1 MCLIPIN
8 IKVKVV
14 LSLKTNVTMNN
25 TLTKLSEFK
34 HESTFQVLEYDDLKG
49 GSDVKTAFMLSYMRE
64 ANIKLRQLRI
74 VLSGGGIYTEA
85 NALSFMRGPIEVS
98 TNTGGLFSLSKKF
111 VTSKISGEPVIKPHY
126 KGVGEILLEPSF
138 GHYAMLEL
146 ENEEIIIDDSLFF
159 AAEDSIEI
167 GITAMKTVSS
177 ALFGTEG
184 LFQTK
189 LKGTGIVV
197 LEIPVPET
205 EVFKYSLVDDVLKID
220 GNFSVLRT
228 GGITFT
234 VEKTTKTLIGSG
246 FSGEGLLNVFR
257 GTGEVWLMPTK
268 VVYDKIITDGLSFGV
283 GGMDNMLG
291 KNLERPSKNRDR
303 DQDEKD
309 K

>member
-1 MCLIPIN
+1 M
-8 IKVKVV
+8 
-14 LSLKTNVTMNN
+14 KTNVTMNN

-49 GSDVKTAFMLSYMRE
+49 GSNVKTAFMLSYMRE

-74 VLSGGGIYTEA
+74 VLSGGGVFTEA

-126 KGVGEILLEPSF
+126 KGVGELLLEPSF
-138 GHYAMLEL
+138 GHYALLEL

-189 LKGTGIVV
+189 LKGSGIVV

-268 VVYDKIITDGLSFGV
+268 VVYEKILSEGLTLGV
-283 GGMDNMLG
+283 GGMDNMMGETLKKPSR
-291 KNLERPSKNRDR
+291 KN
-303 DQDEKD
+303 EKD
-309 K
+309 HIEEEK

>member
-1 MCLIPIN
+1 M
-8 IKVKVV
+8 
-14 LSLKTNVTMNN
+14 KTNVNMNN

-74 VLSGGGIYTEA
+74 VLSGGGVFTEA

-98 TNTGGLFSLSKKF
+98 TSTGGLFSLSKKF

-126 KGVGEILLEPSF
+126 KGVGELLLEPSF

-167 GITAMKTVSS
+167 GITSMKTVSS

-189 LKGTGIVV
+189 LKGSGIVV

-268 VVYDKIITDGLSFGV
+268 VVYDRIINDGLTFGV
-283 GGMDNMLG
+283 GGMDNMVG
-291 KNLERPSKNRDR
+291 KNLERPSKGRDR
-303 DQDEKD
+303 EQDEKE

>member
-1 MCLIPIN
+1 M
-8 IKVKVV
+8 
-14 LSLKTNVTMNN
+14 KTNINMSN

-34 HESTFQVLEYDDLKG
+34 NVSTFQVLEYDQLKG

-74 VLSGGGIYTEA
+74 VLSGGGVFTEP

-111 VTSKISGEPVIKPHY
+111 VSSKISGEPVIKPHY
-126 KGVGEILLEPSF
+126 KGTGEILMEPSF
-138 GHYAMLEL
+138 GHFALLEL

-159 AAEDSIEI
+159 AAEDTIDI
-167 GITAMKTVSS
+167 GVTSMKTVSS

-205 EVFKYSLVDDVLKID
+205 EIFKYSLVEDVLKID

-228 GGITFT
+228 GGIAFT

-246 FSGEGLLNVFR
+246 FTGEGLLNVFK

-268 VVYDKIITDGLSFGV
+268 VVYDKILNNGLTLGV
-283 GGMDNMLG
+283 GGMDNMVQSTMD
-291 KNLERPSKNRDR
+291 K
-303 DQDEKD
+303 KD
-309 K
+309 KERDKDQEPR

>member
-1 MCLIPIN
+1 
-8 IKVKVV
+8 
-14 LSLKTNVTMNN
+14 LKTNITMNN

-34 HESTFQVLEYDDLKG
+34 NISTFQVLEYDDLKG
-49 GSDVKTAFMLSYMRE
+49 GTDVKTAFMLSYMRE

-74 VLSGGGIYTEA
+74 VLSGGGVFVEA

-111 VTSKISGEPVIKPHY
+111 MTSKISGEPVIKPHF
-126 KGVGEILLEPSF
+126 KGTGEILLEPSF
-138 GHYAMLEL
+138 GHYALLEL

-159 AAEDSIEI
+159 AAEDGIEI
-167 GITAMKTVSS
+167 GISSMKTVSS

-189 LKGTGIVV
+189 LKGSGIVV

-205 EVFKYSLVDDVLKID
+205 EIFKYSLVDDVLKID

-228 GGITFT
+228 AGIQFT

-268 VVYDKIITDGLSFGV
+268 VVYDRILTEGLAFGV
-283 GGMDNMLG
+283 GGMDNMMGDTLKRHPKDKDKERE
-291 KNLERPSKNRDR
+291 KNLENKE
-303 DQDEKD
+303 EK
-309 K
+309 

>member
-1 MCLIPIN
+1 M
-8 IKVKVV
+8 
-14 LSLKTNVTMNN
+14 KTNINMSN

-34 HESTFQVLEYDDLKG
+34 NVSTFQVLEYDQLKG

-74 VLSGGGIYTEA
+74 VLSGGGVFTEP

-111 VTSKISGEPVIKPHY
+111 VSSKISGEPVIKPHY
-126 KGVGEILLEPSF
+126 KGTGEILMEPSF
-138 GHYAMLEL
+138 GHFALLEL

-159 AAEDSIEI
+159 AAEDTIDI
-167 GITAMKTVSS
+167 GVTSMKTVSS

-205 EVFKYSLVDDVLKID
+205 EIFKYSLVEDVLKID

-228 GGITFT
+228 GGIAFT

-246 FSGEGLLNVFR
+246 FTGEGLLNVFK

-268 VVYDKIITDGLSFGV
+268 VVYDKILNNGLTLGV
-283 GGMDNMLG
+283 GGMDNMVQSTMD
-291 KNLERPSKNRDR
+291 K
-303 DQDEKD
+303 KD
-309 K
+309 KDKDKDQEPR

>member
-1 MCLIPIN
+1 M
-8 IKVKVV
+8 
-14 LSLKTNVTMNN
+14 KTNVNMNN

-74 VLSGGGIYTEA
+74 VLSGGGVFTEA

-111 VTSKISGEPVIKPHY
+111 VSSKISGEPVIKPHY

-167 GITAMKTVSS
+167 GITSMKTVSS

-205 EVFKYSLVDDVLKID
+205 EIFKYSLVDDVLKID

-268 VVYDKIITDGLSFGV
+268 VVYDKIITDGLAFGV
-283 GGMDNMLG
+283 GGMDNMVG
-291 KNLERPSKNRDR
+291 KNLERPTKSRDR
-303 DQDEKD
+303 DQDEKE

>member
-1 MCLIPIN
+1 M
-8 IKVKVV
+8 
-14 LSLKTNVTMNN
+14 KTNVNMNN

-34 HESTFQVLEYDDLKG
+34 NESTFQVLEYEELKG

-74 VLSGGGIYTEA
+74 VLSGGGVYTEA

-111 VTSKISGEPVIKPHY
+111 VSSKISGEPVIKPHY

-159 AAEDSIEI
+159 AAEDSIEM

-268 VVYDKIITDGLSFGV
+268 VIYDKIITDGLTLGV

-291 KNLERPSKNRDR
+291 KNLERSSKGR
-303 DQDEKD
+303 EKD
-309 K
+309 HDGQEK

>member
-1 MCLIPIN
+1 M
-8 IKVKVV
+8 
-14 LSLKTNVTMNN
+14 KTNVNMNN

-34 HESTFQVLEYDDLKG
+34 NESTFQVLEYEELKG

-74 VLSGGGIYTEA
+74 VLSGGGVFTEA

-111 VTSKISGEPVIKPHY
+111 VSSKISGEPVIKPHY

-159 AAEDSIEI
+159 AAEDSIEM

-268 VVYDKIITDGLSFGV
+268 VIYDKIITDGLTLGV

-291 KNLERPSKNRDR
+291 KNLERSSKGR
-303 DQDEKD
+303 EKD
-309 K
+309 HDGQEK

>member
-1 MCLIPIN
+1 M
-8 IKVKVV
+8 
-14 LSLKTNVTMNN
+14 KTNVNMNN

-74 VLSGGGIYTEA
+74 VLSGGGVFTEA

-111 VTSKISGEPVIKPHY
+111 VSSKISGEPVIKPHY
-126 KGVGEILLEPSF
+126 KGVGELLLEPSF

-167 GITAMKTVSS
+167 GITSMKTVSS

-228 GGITFT
+228 GGIAFT

-268 VVYDKIITDGLSFGV
+268 VVYDKIITDGLTFGV
-283 GGMDNMLG
+283 GGMDNMVG
-291 KNLERPSKNRDR
+291 KNLERPSKGRDR
-303 DQDEKD
+303 EQDEKE

>member
-1 MCLIPIN
+1 M
-8 IKVKVV
+8 
-14 LSLKTNVTMNN
+14 KTNVNMTN

-34 HESTFQVLEYDDLKG
+34 NESTFQVLEYDDLKG

-74 VLSGGGIYTEA
+74 VLSGGGVFTEA

-111 VTSKISGEPVIKPHY
+111 VSSKITGEPVIKPHF
-126 KGVGEILLEPSF
+126 KGVGELLLEPSF
-138 GHYAMLEL
+138 GHYAMLQL

-167 GITAMKTVSS
+167 GITSMKTVSS

-205 EVFKYSLVDDVLKID
+205 EVFKYSLADDVLKID

-268 VVYDKIITDGLSFGV
+268 VVYDKIITDGLTLGV
-283 GGMDNMLG
+283 GGMDNMVG
-291 KNLERPSKNRDR
+291 KNLERPSKGRDR
-303 DQDEKD
+303 EQDD
-309 K
+309 KER

>member
-1 MCLIPIN
+1 
-8 IKVKVV
+8 
-14 LSLKTNVTMNN
+14 LKTNVNMNN

-74 VLSGGGIYTEA
+74 VLSGGGVFTEA

-111 VTSKISGEPVIKPHY
+111 VSSKISGEPVIKPHY
-126 KGVGEILLEPSF
+126 KGVGELLLEPSF

-167 GITAMKTVSS
+167 GITSMKTVSS

-283 GGMDNMLG
+283 GGMDNMVGETL
-291 KNLERPSKNRDR
+291 KRPSRKNDKNHNEE
-303 DQDEKD
+303 EK
-309 K
+309 

>member
-1 MCLIPIN
+1 
-8 IKVKVV
+8 
-14 LSLKTNVTMNN
+14 LKTNINMSN

-34 HESTFQVLEYDDLKG
+34 NVSTFQVLEYDQLKG

-74 VLSGGGIYTEA
+74 VLSGGGVFTEP

-111 VTSKISGEPVIKPHY
+111 VSSKISGEPVIKPHY
-126 KGVGEILLEPSF
+126 KGTGEILMEPSF
-138 GHYAMLEL
+138 GHFALLEL

-159 AAEDSIEI
+159 AAEDTIDI
-167 GITAMKTVSS
+167 GVTSMKTVSS

-205 EVFKYSLVDDVLKID
+205 EIFKYSLVEDVLKID

-228 GGITFT
+228 GGIAFT

-246 FSGEGLLNVFR
+246 FTGEGLLNVFK

-268 VVYDKIITDGLSFGV
+268 VVYDKILNNGLTLGV
-283 GGMDNMLG
+283 GGMDNMVQSTMD
-291 KNLERPSKNRDR
+291 K
-303 DQDEKD
+303 KD
-309 K
+309 KERDKDQEPR